1 MHPGVNGKKFPDKPA
16 IVMLSSGKIV
26 THGEL
31 NDLSNQGAQ
40 LFRSLGLKPGDS
52 IAFMLENH
60 HLFFPIAFAAWRSGL
75 RYTAI
80 SWRLQPAEVEY
91 IVKDCEA
98 KVFITSK
105 FLEETAANLE
115 EVLGGV
121 KKFMLDGTSSGY
133 ESYEESIASMPKE
146 PVEDECQGGSML
158 YSSGTTGRPKGIYRE
173 LQLNPLP
180 YTQEEDDLGL
190 GRVVEGVYGG
200 DENTVYLSPAPLY
213 HSAPLGF
220 NTGFLSLV
228 GTSIVMEKFD
238 PEAALKAIQDY
249 KVTHS
254 QWVPTMF
261 VRFLKTDESLRS
273 AYDLSSHKVA
283 IHAAA
288 PCPIEINENMI
299 NWWGPIIFEYYA
311 GTEFNGMTIVN
322 SEEWMEH
329 KGTVGRPLVGELHIL
344 DDEGN
349 ELPAGEAGGI
359 YFGGET
365 ATSFEYHNDKEKTQ
379 SAISKQGYST
389 LGDIGYVDDE
399 GYLYLT
405 DRKAFMII
413 SGGVNIYPK
422 ETEDALIM
430 HPKVADVAVFGVP
443 HPEMGEEV
451 KAVVQPA
458 NMSDIG
464 EDLEA
469 ELIAFCK
476 EKISHVKCPRSVDF
490 EEELPRHPTGKLY
503 KRLLKDR
510 YWK

>member
-16 IVMLSSGKIV
+16 IVMLSSGKTI

-80 SWRLQPAEVEY
+80 SWRLQAAEVEY

-98 KVFITSK
+98 KIFITSK
-105 FLEETAANLE
+105 FLEETAVNLE
-115 EVLGGV
+115 EALSGV

-146 PVEDECQGGSML
+146 SVKDECQGGSML

-190 GRVVEGVYGG
+190 GRVVEGIYGG
-200 DENTVYLSPAPLY
+200 DENTIYLSPAPLY
-213 HSAPLGF
+213 HSAPMGF
-220 NTGFLSLV
+220 NTGFLSLG

-261 VRFLKTDESLRS
+261 VRFLKTDESVRT

-288 PCPIEINENMI
+288 PCPIEVKEKMI
-299 NWWGPIIFEYYA
+299 EWWGPIIYEYYA

-349 ELPAGEAGGI
+349 ELQAGEAGGI

-379 SAISKQGYST
+379 GAISKQGYST
-389 LGDIGYVDDE
+389 LGDIGYVDEE

-430 HPKVADVAVFGVP
+430 HPKVTDVAVFGVP
-443 HPEMGEEV
+443 HSEMGEEV

-458 NMSDIG
+458 DMSEAG
-464 EDLEA
+464 PELEA

-476 EKISHVKCPRSVDF
+476 EKISSVKCPKSVDF

>member
-16 IVMLSSGKIV
+16 IVMLSSGKTV

-60 HLFFPIAFAAWRSGL
+60 YLFFPIAFAAWRSGL

-98 KVFITSK
+98 KAFITSK

-133 ESYEESIASMPKE
+133 DSYEESIASMPEE

-180 YTQEEDDLGL
+180 YSQEEDDLGL
-190 GRVVEGVYGG
+190 GRVVEGIYGG

-220 NTGFLSLV
+220 NTGFLSLG

-288 PCPIEINENMI
+288 PCPIEIKENMI
-299 NWWGPIIFEYYA
+299 NWWGPILFEYYA

-349 ELPAGEAGGI
+349 ELPSGEPGGI

-365 ATSFEYHNDKEKTQ
+365 ATSFEYHNDQEKTQ

-476 EKISHVKCPRSVDF
+476 EKISYVKCPRSVDF

>member
-133 ESYEESIASMPKE
+133 NSYEESIASMPEE
-146 PVEDECQGGSML
+146 PIEDECQGGSML

-220 NTGFLSLV
+220 NTGFLSLG

-288 PCPIEINENMI
+288 PCPIEIKENMI
-299 NWWGPIIFEYYA
+299 NWWGPILFEYYA

-349 ELPAGEAGGI
+349 EVPSGETGGI

-365 ATSFEYHNDKEKTQ
+365 ATSFEYHNDQEKTQ
-379 SAISKQGYST
+379 SAISKEGYST

>member
-16 IVMLSSGKIV
+16 IVMLSSGKTI

-80 SWRLQPAEVEY
+80 SWRLQAAEVEY

-105 FLEETAANLE
+105 FLEETAVNLE
-115 EVLGGV
+115 EALSGV

-133 ESYEESIASMPKE
+133 DSYEESIASMPKE
-146 PVEDECQGGSML
+146 SVKDECQGGSML

-190 GRVVEGVYGG
+190 GRVVEGIYGG

-213 HSAPLGF
+213 HSAPMGF
-220 NTGFLSLV
+220 NTGFLSLG

-261 VRFLKTDESLRS
+261 VRFLKTDESVRT

-288 PCPIEINENMI
+288 PCPVEVKEKMIE
-299 NWWGPIIFEYYA
+299 WWGPIIYEYYA

-349 ELPAGEAGGI
+349 ELQAGEAGGI
-359 YFGGET
+359 YFGGDT

-379 SAISKQGYST
+379 GAISKQGYST
-389 LGDIGYVDDE
+389 LGDIGYVDEE

-430 HPKVADVAVFGVP
+430 HPKVTDVAVFGVP
-443 HPEMGEEV
+443 HSEMGEEV

-458 NMSDIG
+458 DMSEAG
-464 EDLEA
+464 SELEA

-476 EKISHVKCPRSVDF
+476 EKISSVKCPKSVDF
-490 EEELPRHPTGKLY
+490 EAELPRHPTGKLY

>member
-16 IVMLSSGKIV
+16 IVMLSSGKTV

-60 HLFFPIAFAAWRSGL
+60 YLFFPIAFAAWRSGL

-105 FLEETAANLE
+105 FLEETAVNLE

-121 KKFMLDGTSSGY
+121 KKFMLDGTSPGY
-133 ESYEESIASMPKE
+133 NSYEESIASMPEE
-146 PVEDECQGGSML
+146 PIEDECQGGSML
-158 YSSGTTGRPKGIYRE
+158 YSSGTTGTPKGIYRE

-220 NTGFLSLV
+220 NTGFLSLG

-288 PCPIEINENMI
+288 PCPIEIKENMI
-299 NWWGPIIFEYYA
+299 NWWGPILFEYYA

-349 ELPAGEAGGI
+349 EVPSGETGGI

-365 ATSFEYHNDKEKTQ
+365 ATSFEYHNDQEKTQ
-379 SAISKQGYST
+379 SAISKEGYST

-464 EDLEA
+464 EALEA